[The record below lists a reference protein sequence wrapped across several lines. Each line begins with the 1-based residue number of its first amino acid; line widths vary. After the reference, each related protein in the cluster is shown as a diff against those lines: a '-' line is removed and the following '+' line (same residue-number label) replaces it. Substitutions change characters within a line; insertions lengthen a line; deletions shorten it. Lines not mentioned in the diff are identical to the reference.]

1 MERFSEL
8 IKKNLQTKLVTFVYF
23 TKNIAV
29 IWSINK
35 IIPVSVALIQN
46 EKGFDVEKNLEKIT
60 SMVSVME
67 STITDIENKKYQ
79 KSE

>member
-1 MERFSEL
+1 MFLKSEIFLYFS
-8 IKKNLQTKLVTFVYF
+8 KF
-23 TKNIAV
+23 TAA

-60 SMVSVME
+60 STVSVMD
-67 STITDIENKKYQ
+67 SNISDIKMEDVLPPFILS
-79 KSE
+79 KSNISHL